1 MRIVLDAMGG
11 DHAPQETVKGAVLAA
26 RAFDCSVVLVGP
38 SEKITPELARYDI
51 SRLDV
56 PIIDTPE
63 VIGMDEQAAQ
73 AVRKKPNSSH
83 VVGMRMVRDGQ
94 AEAFVSAGHS
104 GASMAAALFVLGRLP
119 GIDRPALVGTFPTL
133 GGSVLT
139 LDVGATTNCK
149 PEYLVQFAEMG
160 SVYAERALR
169 IDNPRVALLSN
180 GEEKSKGD
188 KAVQEAHQLLLKSN
202 LNFVGNAEPKHLLLH
217 HTCDVLVCDGFV
229 GNTVLK
235 MGEAAVAFIKAKIKS
250 EMKHNLWQRVVLAL
264 FPTLAL
270 SLWPG
275 KGKWRAPAGALLGST
290 GIIGAGM
297 MLPLMRL
304 RRLTDYRTQ
313 GGAPLLGVKGITVI
327 AHGSSD
333 SYAIRNA
340 IRTAMEAVKRGT
352 IHGMVEAINNEP
364 ALERTA

>member
-11 DHAPQETVKGAVLAA
+11 DHAPHETIKGAVMAA
-26 RAFDCSVVLVGP
+26 RAFDCTVVLVGP
-38 SEKITPELARYDI
+38 SDKITPELSRYDI
-51 SRLDV
+51 SGLDL
-56 PIIDTPE
+56 PIVDTPE

-73 AVRKKPNSSH
+73 AVRKKTNSSH
-83 VVGMRMVRDGQ
+83 VVGMRLVRDGF

-119 GIDRPALVGTFPTL
+119 GIERPALVSTFPTL
-133 GGSVLT
+133 SGSVLI

-160 SVYAERALR
+160 SVYAERALG
-169 IDNPRVALLSN
+169 IENPRIALLSN

-217 HTCDVLVCDGFV
+217 PMCDVLVCDGFV
-229 GNTVLK
+229 GNTALK
-235 MGEAAVAFIKAKIKS
+235 MGEAVVAFIKAKIKS
-250 EMKHNLWQRVVLAL
+250 EMKHNLWQRVLLAML
-264 FPTLAL
+264 PTLAL
-270 SLWPG
+270 FLLPG
-275 KGKWRAPAGALLGST
+275 KGKWRAPAGALLGSS

-297 MLPLMRL
+297 LLPLMRL

-333 SYAIRNA
+333 SYAVKNA
-340 IRTAMEAVKRGT
+340 IRTAREAVERGT
-352 IHGMVEAINNEP
+352 IRGMVEAVNNEP
-364 ALERTA
+364 VLERTA